1 MITIKQV
8 KEIAAE
14 VVKTKGYKYIGIRV
28 QAGACGAE
36 IGKAVEH
43 CSNIWI
49 DGEMSN
55 KKLQG
60 LCAIKAKKYQVNQI
74 DKFSGYEG
82 DTILI
87 LGSNEAQKG
96 YDEGE
101 IIMSKAVLLE
111 IRSF

>member
-8 KEIAAE
+8 KEIANEVARAKGYRYIGVRVQDGARGAE
-14 VVKTKGYKYIGIRV
+14 V
-28 QAGACGAE
+28 
-36 IGKAVEH
+36 GKATEH
-43 CSNIWI
+43 NSNVWI
-49 DGEMSN
+49 DGEMSEE
-55 KKLQG
+55 KLNG
-60 LCAIKAKKYQVNQI
+60 LCAIKARKYQINQI
-74 DKFSGYEG
+74 DRFSGYEG

-101 IIMSKAVLLE
+101 IIMMTPVVLE